1 MEDTKGKIAL
11 DTILR
16 KDDNKT
22 TDCPLES
29 PIKSSLDLASEWS
42 KIAHRVFSVFQIENA
57 ALCLSRGGIVE
68 PPKKEAS
75 GQRSPRS
82 RRAEALDERRRLA
95 LCVDVRLISR
105 CWARIASE
113 KHRERAWKKRGVTR
127 LSLVAR
133 ASLQPLTGRQ
143 FGFCFRGL
151 PEQRGAT
158 EERKS
163 TRRYA
168 VERQGNCAANKTQWS
183 CGGAAT
189 RCVFQLFL
197 IIFWK
202 PRPRLMHTPTP
213 GSAHSRPASLRP
225 YFSPSPYRSLSLFH
239 VQFKNT
245 STAPPTHRVF
255 FPFSF
260 VLFSRSLGRRCHRLP
275 DKEENSK
282 KRSFESQLC
291 VTGARSKVE
300 ITAGIWLNRRHK
312 TSKQAAARSFREIV
326 VFNVTSPRLLS
337 ADRLGSFPQQTSG
350 LGIFMRIPLFVHA
363 IKELQVFQILRLEI
377 LSFPV
382 HCVTP
387 RNVFSVFSIF
397 PTRCQP

>member
-1 MEDTKGKIAL
+1 M
-11 DTILR
+11 
-16 KDDNKT
+16 
-22 TDCPLES
+22 
-29 PIKSSLDLASEWS
+29 
-42 KIAHRVFSVFQIENA
+42 
-57 ALCLSRGGIVE
+57 
-68 PPKKEAS
+68 
-75 GQRSPRS
+75 
-82 RRAEALDERRRLA
+82 
-95 LCVDVRLISR
+95 
-105 CWARIASE
+105 
-113 KHRERAWKKRGVTR
+113 
-127 LSLVAR
+127 
-133 ASLQPLTGRQ
+133 TGRQ

-168 VERQGNCAANKTQWS
+168 AERQGNCAANKTQWS

-213 GSAHSRPASLRP
+213 GSTHSRPASLRP

-282 KRSFESQLC
+282 KRSFESELC
-291 VTGARSKVE
+291 AKGARSKVE
-300 ITAGIWLNRRHK
+300 ITAGIWLNRRQK
-312 TSKQAAARSFREIV
+312 TSKLRRLDLSARSSF
-326 VFNVTSPRLLS
+326 FNVTSPRLLS
-337 ADRLGSFPQQTSG
+337 ADRPNSFPQQTSG
-350 LGIFMRIPLFVHA
+350 LRIFMQIPFLKVDA
-363 IKELQVFQILRLEI
+363 IKERHFQILRED
-377 LSFPV
+377 
-382 HCVTP
+382 
-387 RNVFSVFSIF
+387 SIF
-397 PTRCQP
+397 SCRLCYTAQRILRIFYISYTLPATSVRRLINYTLHVCYLYLL

>member
-1 MEDTKGKIAL
+1 MSVSWWD
-11 DTILR
+11 LR
-16 KDDNKT
+16 GSWNVQ
-22 TDCPLES
+22 
-29 PIKSSLDLASEWS
+29 A
-42 KIAHRVFSVFQIENA
+42 IE
-57 ALCLSRGGIVE
+57 
-68 PPKKEAS
+68 
-75 GQRSPRS
+75 
-82 RRAEALDERRRLA
+82 
-95 LCVDVRLISR
+95 
-105 CWARIASE
+105 
-113 KHRERAWKKRGVTR
+113 RERKTRGKKPQGEDRQVAEERKLWTKTGPVR
-127 LSLVAR
+127 RSAINQPLFGENCKRKAPGASVEEARSHKALSLVAR

-163 TRRYA
+163 RRRYA

-213 GSAHSRPASLRP
+213 GSTHSRPASLRP
-225 YFSPSPYRSLSLFH
+225 CFSPSPYRSLSLFH

-282 KRSFESQLC
+282 KRSFESELC
-291 VTGARSKVE
+291 ATGARSKVE

-312 TSKQAAARSFREIV
+312 TARS
-326 VFNVTSPRLLS
+326 
-337 ADRLGSFPQQTSG
+337 SFLT
-350 LGIFMRIPLFVHA
+350 
-363 IKELQVFQILRLEI
+363 
-377 LSFPV
+377 
-382 HCVTP
+382 
-387 RNVFSVFSIF
+387 
-397 PTRCQP
+397 